1 MTRVPRNLGLRAE
14 QPTLGGA
21 ALVAVAVANVAL
33 WVAARPAGQPTGRF
47 LGEICGAEA
56 MLLFSC
62 TLVLATLLPAI
73 ERAFSGLDRVV
84 VWHRRTATAGVLLLI
99 PHWALATSSPD
110 RYATGIGPGLG
121 DLALLGLL
129 VLTVWALAPTLRAA
143 RWPGPIRRL
152 ARTTYEHWL
161 TPHRL
166 TGIFV
171 ATAVA
176 HGALVDPVL
185 HRSTLLRVVFL
196 TVGGVGVAAYLYREL
211 FARFV
216 VPIYDYRVADVR
228 RPNDVMLEVSLD
240 PVRAPIEFVPGQFVF
255 LAFGGPDG
263 WQRHPFSVAS
273 APGERRLEVAIKA
286 VGDYT
291 RRLRDEIRSG
301 DAAKVAGPFGGF
313 DYKRGGK
320 EQIWIAGGIGITPFM
335 SWIRSF
341 DDSFDRDVAFFYSVA
356 HESDAVYL
364 DEIELAGQEHPTF
377 VPHVVV
383 ADRDGF
389 LTAEKA
395 AAGRNLADV
404 WVYMCGPPPMTK
416 ALRDGFLGVGIPRS
430 RLRWE
435 EFAAR

>member
-1 MTRVPRNLGLRAE
+1 
-14 QPTLGGA
+14 
-21 ALVAVAVANVAL
+21 
-33 WVAARPAGQPTGRF
+33 
-47 LGEICGAEA
+47 
-56 MLLFSC
+56 
-62 TLVLATLLPAI
+62 
-73 ERAFSGLDRVV
+73 
-84 VWHRRTATAGVLLLI
+84 
-99 PHWALATSSPD
+99 
-110 RYATGIGPGLG
+110 
-121 DLALLGLL
+121 
-129 VLTVWALAPTLRAA
+129 
-143 RWPGPIRRL
+143 
-152 ARTTYEHWL
+152 
-161 TPHRL
+161 
-166 TGIFV
+166 
-171 ATAVA
+171 
-176 HGALVDPVL
+176 
-185 HRSTLLRVVFL
+185 
-196 TVGGVGVAAYLYREL
+196 
-211 FARFV
+211 
-216 VPIYDYRVADVR
+216 
-228 RPNDVMLEVSLD
+228 MLEVSLD

-273 APGERRLEVAIKA
+273 APGDRRLEVAIKA

-364 DEIELAGQEHPTF
+364 DEIEQAGQEHPTF

-395 AAGRNLADV
+395 AAGRNVADV
-404 WVYMCGPPPMTK
+404 WVYMYKAAGAARPLGDPRTRRRRQSPGTPQGLSRARGSVRLAPRDSRLAAEPGHSRDQHARPAAPHPPT
-416 ALRDGFLGVGIPRS
+416 RPRS
-430 RLRWE
+430 GRSRHPLHGPSRSSD
-435 EFAAR
+435 